1 MQFLMPIDFQLCR
14 KAILNL
20 SVTVIKALYFLFY
33 PTGNPTEI
41 DKNRQKVI
49 KFISYALAI

>member
-1 MQFLMPIDFQLCR
+1 MQFLMPVDFPLCR
-14 KAILNL
+14 TAILNL
-20 SVTVIKALYFLFY
+20 SVTVIKALYFLFH

-49 KFISYALAI
+49 KFIPYALAI